1 MTAADRVTTADELA
15 FYRRIC
21 DEPREDTPRLVYA
34 DWLEERGGSVPCG
47 RCGGE
52 GVIGRYTE
60 AALPPLC
67 PACSGVG
74 SVSDGRAERAEFIRV
89 QCELARWEGR
99 SAHTASG
106 RNDSR
111 VELSDGKGNMIDGGR
126 LDALRR
132 RERELFAEVRSAI
145 RETLP
150 DGWDVTLPD
159 PKSVVYREQ
168 TGGFGVVRRG
178 FVHSVTLP
186 LAAFLGGPCGWCWG
200 TGIRHGSPPP
210 WAEWGT
216 DKCGYCSG
224 TGRTPGAAAGLRWM
238 PVERV
243 TFGDKRPTPMLG
255 HEADRGRGAW
265 YDQGLL
271 DAAFPGEGPHPY
283 GVPAELFGLLTGH
296 VDGARG
302 GMAWYDTEADALS
315 ALSAAAVAYLAGLRG
330 NL

>member
-1 MTAADRVTTADELA
+1 MTATLTADEQALLA
-15 FYRRIC
+15 TIC
-21 DEPREDTPRLVYA
+21 ANPAEDTPRLVLA
-34 DWLEERGGSVPCG
+34 DWWEEHG
-47 RCGGE
+47 R
-52 GVIGRYTE
+52 
-60 AALPPLC
+60 P
-67 PACSGVG
+67 
-74 SVSDGRAERAEFIRV
+74 ERAEFVRV
-89 QCELARWEGR
+89 QIELARLPDCGHDR
-99 SAHTASG
+99 KG
-106 RNDSR
+106 L
-111 VELSDGKGNMIDGGR
+111 VMMDGSCR
-126 LDALRR
+126 ACPLRR
-132 RERELFAEVRSAI
+132 RERELWGLVCQKIIDHELHQAVFGNDA
-145 RETLP
+145 T
-150 DGWDVTLPD
+150 VTTPTEERNANAA
-159 PKSVVYREQ
+159 V
-168 TGGFGVVRRG
+168 TVRRG

-315 ALSAAAVAYLAGLRG
+315 ALSAAAVAYLCGLRG
-330 NL
+330 G